1 AGNVSP
7 RDPLIN
13 LDADDQ
19 YLTDGRHQQAVSL
32 RRLHPV
38 PEGLPTRTAV
48 AGSRATQGCRAA
60 QGLPTRCRAS
70 AGKAAEWHP
79 LRSWGSSDRDDRGRH
94 SRTTPWVRGRYLAT
108 YRQHI
113 RPRRTPTPQSASTAF
128 VCHAVTS

>member
-1 AGNVSP
+1 
-7 RDPLIN
+7 PLIN

-32 RRLHPV
+32 TRLHPV
-38 PEGLPTRTAV
+38 LEGLPTRTAV

-70 AGKAAEWHP
+70 AGKARNGVHHALGEAP
-79 LRSWGSSDRDDRGRH
+79 TATDRGRQ
-94 SRTTPWVRGRYLAT
+94 SGITPWVRDRYLAT

-113 RPRRTPTPQSASTAF
+113 RPRRAPAPQSASTAF